1 MINFSLGHIVSHL
14 LRILLYFSLHLVP
27 SDKIISDAL
36 RDINKKLDE
45 LTRLVQAITQRL
57 DTGDVDFT

>member
-1 MINFSLGHIVSHL
+1 MSNI
-14 LRILLYFSLHLVP
+14 RKP
-27 SDKIISDAL
+27 SDKVISDAL

-45 LTRLVQAITQRL
+45 LTRLVADLTTRL